1 VNKDWTANDIIGL
14 YSEGYTDIEVIKELG
29 ITRRQFDKMLQVNP
43 HFRETVERGRDY
55 SEAWNLTQ
63 SRIHLKDKDFN
74 VSLFNSRMMNIHGWS
89 QKVDQNNKSLNV
101 NAEMTKEE
109 LLKKLETYLP
119 ELLPKRDAPLQ
130 IEENPE

>member
-1 VNKDWTANDIIGL
+1 MNKDWTAQEIVEL
-14 YSEGYTDIEVIKELG
+14 YSQGMVDIEVCKELG

-43 HFRETVERGRDY
+43 HFRETVERGRDVA
-55 SEAWNLTQ
+55 EAWNLTQ
-63 SRIHLKDKDFN
+63 SRLNLHNKDFS
-74 VSLFNSRMMNIHGWS
+74 VSLFNSRMQNLYNWS